1 MYKKITH
8 HIIEEHYD
16 HPLAAE
22 VKQKTEL
29 INKPIVPY
37 QSMPKSKLDKKTK
50 DYQIYTYPVLKQIEK
65 DSINAWSLLNGRIRS
80 LVISIIAGDNDIDS
94 LMERAVSDIDM
105 ISSLLKP
112 VYGDSAAKKFNDLLI
127 AVAKSLVDVIVKL
140 KAEKDTTAE
149 MAKLKDDT
157 KTLAEFAYKANPMWM
172 TDVVTDILTK
182 MEDLYITQAKSRLMK
197 EWKTS
202 VKAADDAYNLM
213 VVKQDNGDASFADI
227 YAAGIIADTAEEEI
241 EDFMES

>member
-22 VKQKTEL
+22 LKQKTEI

-37 QSMPKSKLDKKTK
+37 KNTPKSKLDKKTK

-80 LVISIIAGDNDIDS
+80 LVISITDGSDDVDS
-94 LMERAVSDIDM
+94 LMERAVSDIEM

-112 VYGDSAAKKFNDLLI
+112 VYGDAAAKKFNDLLT
-127 AVAKSLVDVIVKL
+127 AVATSLVNAIVRL
-140 KAEKDTTAE
+140 KAGKDTTDE
-149 MAKLKDDT
+149 MSKLKDDT

-197 EWKTS
+197 EWKAA

-227 YAAGIIADTAEEEI
+227 YAAGIVADTVEEEI